1 MTIQEVKDYFKIDSV
16 HQFTEQNVAEA
27 LVGNYDGII
36 VVNKFPDCHKI
47 AFLAMMHENS
57 VFSIY
62 VDENNCYRETLDK
75 FCEEY
80 GIKR

>member
-16 HQFTEQNVAEA
+16 HHFNEQNIAEA
-27 LVGNYDGII
+27 LVSNYDGII
-36 VVNKFPDCHKI
+36 VVNKFQDCHTI
-47 AFLAMMHENS
+47 AFMVMMHENS